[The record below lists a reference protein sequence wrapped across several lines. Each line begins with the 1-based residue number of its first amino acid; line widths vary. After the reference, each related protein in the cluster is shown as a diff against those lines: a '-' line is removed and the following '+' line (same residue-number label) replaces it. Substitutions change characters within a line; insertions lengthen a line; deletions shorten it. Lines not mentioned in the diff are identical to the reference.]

1 MSKVTNLQ
9 QITTLPITTALQEQ
23 VKTILTEPFHDEIET
38 QQAWDELQC
47 ELWFLTSISDLAADG
62 VDGTDIER
70 LERALTYTEF
80 EDELEQDM
88 VLTLSIVEDSGKGI
102 YLLMPETLL
111 TELRQHL
118 SIDNELGGSD
128 EIEEI

>member
-1 MSKVTNLQ
+1 MFKLTNLQ
-9 QITTLPITTALQEQ
+9 QISTLPITADIQDQILS
-23 VKTILTEPFHDEIET
+23 ILTEPFHDETET

-47 ELWFLTSISDLAADG
+47 ELWFLTSISDLTADG
-62 VDGTDIER
+62 VDGTDIEL

-102 YLLMPETLL
+102 YLLMPKILL
-111 TELRQHL
+111 TELRQHF
-118 SIDNELGGSD
+118 SIGNE
-128 EIEEI
+128 